1 MTLRIWL
8 LQIEEIIEISSLVNA
23 LSRRVYEPETVSRKL
38 IEILKFIF
46 RNFKL
51 IYYRVWR
58 MHLSVC
64 EISVRGIGFH
74 ILTSRLDKRCR
85 DHQLIY
91 AEDIAATRQLLAKYN
106 KYKRYVSG
114 RASVLRT
121 PISFIL
127 WGAQIIKYKE
137 HWWRAHIKDSF
148 LTKCFSLY
156 CRPLMLCSL
165 I

>member
-74 ILTSRLDKRCR
+74 ILTSEGIGMRK
-85 DHQLIY
+85 LISIINFPSFQGPQQMPIRGY
-91 AEDIAATRQLLAKYN
+91 RSPKEICQALRRHSQRKVYGL
-106 KYKRYVSG
+106 
-114 RASVLRT
+114 ASV
-121 PISFIL
+121 
-127 WGAQIIKYKE
+127 
-137 HWWRAHIKDSF
+137 
-148 LTKCFSLY
+148 
-156 CRPLMLCSL
+156 CRRR
-165 I
+165 